1 MFIESLEF
9 EVSNIFLAILVAEL
23 IDCIPLLLRVLDK
36 FISSELYSLNC
47 LVSVNDTTLSRL
59 VLSSAKSLLFLF
71 KYD

>member
-1 MFIESLEF
+1 MFIDSLEF

-23 IDCIPLLLRVLDK
+23 IECIHLLLRLLDK

-59 VLSSAKSLLFLF
+59 VLGSAK
-71 KYD
+71 